1 MAYIPQMNIQP
12 LRMPGQAGWGTESFL
27 NALGEKKDEI
37 KQTNRLKNKAIETS
51 LEKLSMSEL
60 LNTKNSELAQ
70 QAYDKITE
78 TMTNAMMTNKGN
90 DFWGPQIDDKEY
102 ADIMNQIKTLDG
114 YITGLR
120 NDEKLVAEQEK
131 IYRDEYLNDKGT
143 FDLKLSARNF
153 KNYWETGEKPEDG
166 MFLVPNGVP
175 SSTWMSDSKYYTKEQ
190 SQPHTLADGTR
201 VFPDAPDDYKLD
213 QYQRGMQNY
222 ANRKGLAEE
231 MVTPLFTGYANEKD
245 VKAIDDSLNGV
256 LASAGFTDRGAIER
270 KKMEMTKKLFET
282 GKLDPLLGQ
291 AAEEWGYRTGKY
303 KQIAKGYSSR
313 NDKTSAEDTANI
325 PQTPKTYNING
336 IEVKGVDLSRSSKT
350 TLSNYQPPEGSY
362 AMRVTTPKSEK
373 EQLNAEIAKAQRNGD
388 KKRVKELQKQVAT
401 ASTTTS
407 PRVDKTKISATTTAD
422 YEVVTYGK
430 DPQGKSVVVMKQK
443 DYTNPAGIVVKG
455 EYIITPLEGQEEL
468 LKQINK
474 NFKQPTED
482 TGKKEIEWE
491 TE

>member
-1 MAYIPQMNIQP
+1 
-12 LRMPGQAGWGTESFL
+12 MPGQAGWGTESFL

-60 LNTKNSELAQ
+60 LNKKNSEIAQ
-70 QAYDKITE
+70 QAYNKITE

-90 DFWGPQIDDKEY
+90 DFWGPQIDDTEY

-190 SQPHTLADGTR
+190 AVPDVLADGTK
-201 VFPDAPDDYKLD
+201 VYKDAPDDYKLD

-256 LASAGFTDRGAIER
+256 LASAGFTDRSAIER

-303 KQIAKGYSSR
+303 KEIAKGYSVRDASSTKGDEEGAVIKSTNGVWDFR
-313 NDKTSAEDTANI
+313 DKPANITGTIDYYEDGKKTSGTFNNSRATRIQYGVVPGTNKKAIYASVLIPPSEEESVRAKAMGRPAQPREVYVEYKDIKDPLRKYKFAGIDQYKTEYGEDEPIEGISKN
-325 PQTPKTYNING
+325 PKTDQPIIGINTNT
-336 IEVKGVDLSRSSKT
+336 ILK
-350 TLSNYQPPEGSY
+350 YQQY
-362 AMRVTTPKSEK
+362 
-373 EQLNAEIAKAQRNGD
+373 
-388 KKRVKELQKQVAT
+388 KR
-401 ASTTTS
+401 
-407 PRVDKTKISATTTAD
+407 
-422 YEVVTYGK
+422 
-430 DPQGKSVVVMKQK
+430 
-443 DYTNPAGIVVKG
+443 
-455 EYIITPLEGQEEL
+455 
-468 LKQINK
+468 
-474 NFKQPTED
+474 
-482 TGKKEIEWE
+482 
-491 TE
+491 